1 MHFFFKLIFIYLFI
15 FGCTGSLLL
24 LYFSLVAA
32 NRGYSNCVCR
42 LIVVAFLVMEHGLY
56 NMWASVAVA
65 KGQVPGL

>member
-1 MHFFFKLIFIYLFI
+1 MHFLKLIFIYLFI

-32 NRGYSNCVCR
+32 NRGYSSCVFR
-42 LIVVAFLVMEHGLY
+42 LLIVVAFLVVEHGLY
-56 NMWASVAVA
+56 SMWASVAVA